1 MIEDLYKGQLALL
14 PAFAIDADEL
24 LPRTLAKTLETSISG
39 TVGRMKVLATDY
51 LKVLENDKKEMILTT
66 YDEVLKAQSDPQRL
80 EILIASTLNDTV
92 SAVISGKFKQLLTAV
107 LPDSESAT
115 MRAAVKEMAEA
126 TRTP

>member
-1 MIEDLYKGQLALL
+1 MIEDLYKGQLAML

-24 LPRTLAKTLETSISG
+24 LPRTLAKTLETAISG

-51 LKVLENDKKEMILTT
+51 LKVVENDKKELVLTT
-66 YDEVLKAQSDPQRL
+66 YEEVLKAQADPQRL

-92 SAVISGKFKQLLTAV
+92 SAVISAKFKQLLTAV

-115 MRAAVKEMAEA
+115 MRAAVKEMAE
-126 TRTP
+126 RTF